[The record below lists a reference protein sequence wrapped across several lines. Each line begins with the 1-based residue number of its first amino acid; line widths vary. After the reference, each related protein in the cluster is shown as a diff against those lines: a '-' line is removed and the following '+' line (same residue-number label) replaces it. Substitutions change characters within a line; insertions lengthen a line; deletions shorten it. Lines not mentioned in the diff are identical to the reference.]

1 MYVNLEWIYLLLI
14 VIKRECKGQNDRKRG
29 RVDEKVKE
37 INWKRKIE
45 SVIEG
50 KRREKNHGKNWTI
63 NTERHR
69 EKDTEKDKRF
79 KEKKK

>member
-37 INWKRKIE
+37 IN
-45 SVIEG
+45 
-50 KRREKNHGKNWTI
+50 
-63 NTERHR
+63 
-69 EKDTEKDKRF
+69 
-79 KEKKK
+79 